1 MQYNPQNTNK
11 RPDAQNAIRQKRRL
25 LCRIMVQKAKYP
37 AAVVVLNIKTS
48 LYYKSIKQARVASD
62 R

>member
-25 LCRIMVQKAKYP
+25 LCRITLQKAKYP
-37 AAVVVLNIKTS
+37 VAVIVLTTKYS
-48 LYYKSIKQARVASD
+48 
-62 R
+62 